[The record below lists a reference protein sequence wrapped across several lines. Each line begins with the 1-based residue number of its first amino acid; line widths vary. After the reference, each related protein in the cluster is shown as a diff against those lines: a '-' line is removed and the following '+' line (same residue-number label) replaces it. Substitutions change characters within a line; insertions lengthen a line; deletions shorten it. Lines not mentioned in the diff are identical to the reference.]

1 MSHIPV
7 KNTDNWY
14 RNSETGSVLCSD
26 SDTYQKYMAAYK
38 SDKQKQ
44 EDFNTLQNEVSE
56 LKTDVSDIKSLL
68 LTLVQS
74 KENKL

>member
-7 KNTDNWY
+7 KNKDNWY

-44 EDFNTLQNEVSE
+44 EDFNTLQNEVF
-56 LKTDVSDIKSLL
+56 
-68 LTLVQS
+68 
-74 KENKL
+74 

>member
-7 KNTDNWY
+7 KNKDNWY

-26 SDTYQKYMAAYK
+26 SDTYQKYMTAHKA
-38 SDKQKQ
+38 DKKKQ

-56 LKTDVSDIKSLL
+56 LKSDVGDIKSLL

>member
-7 KNTDNWY
+7 KNADNWY
-14 RNSETGSVLCSD
+14 RNSETGSVLCADSD
-26 SDTYQKYMAAYK
+26 SYQKYMAAHK

-44 EDFNTLQNEVSE
+44 KDFNTLQNEVSE
-56 LKTDVSDIKSLL
+56 LKSDVSDIKSLL